1 MILPASVRDWPVWAR
16 DAYEE
21 RAAILEYDAKLPLS
35 VAEAEAERM
44 VRQEAHGVDE
54 ICLSPTHPV
63 LP

>member
-21 RAAILEYDAKLPLS
+21 RAAIMEYDARLPLS

-44 VRQEAHGVDE
+44 VRVQAQRKEPNA
-54 ICLSPTHPV
+54 PTRPSR
-63 LP
+63 